1 MNKVNEFLFNLI
13 NHKLPSISFWI
24 KVCIFLFIINIL
36 YQLII
41 TGNFYSLIE
50 ENSNQLF
57 KVISDG
63 SSQNSSEVIKNTV
76 NNPNLTVNTPGVT
89 VYVPGVLD
97 GLLAATA
104 IKAGMDVAKSVPSPT
119 GTFIVG
125 AASALAIGS
134 ASKLC
139 LKIGEH
145 LGDKVSS
152 SLDNNQS
159 SKFLPSLELLTGKV
173 EGLNE
178 YPLNML
184 VDMSVLTSSALV
196 FLVLMLN
203 VFIATYLKDKDIFLI
218 LPNWINPNNI
228 LGRIIKFSF
237 NRYINIWYTS
247 RKFVL
252 IISWIMLLFCLLIV
266 KLGLIIILGS
276 A

>member
-1 MNKVNEFLFNLI
+1 M
-13 NHKLPSISFWI
+13 
-24 KVCIFLFIINIL
+24 
-36 YQLII
+36 I

-173 EGLNE
+173 EGL
-178 YPLNML
+178 
-184 VDMSVLTSSALV
+184 TSSALV